1 MKLRPAIR
9 GAELADLRREGSGDR
24 IMSEL
29 VRLQNV
35 WKVFSMGE
43 SKVQALRGINLS
55 IMRGEI
61 VSIMGPS
68 GSGKSTCMNMIGC
81 LDRPTEGQVIINGR
95 NTATMNENELSSF
108 RNKTVGFVFQ
118 QYFLLPN
125 LNILEN
131 VMLPLRYQKI
141 PVEERR
147 ERAEEALV
155 RIGLSDR
162 LTHKPNEL
170 SGGQR
175 QRAAIARATIAK
187 PALILADEPTGALD
201 SETGHSVLDL
211 FREINS
217 EGTTIVI
224 VTHDIE
230 IGKTAARMVRIKD
243 GLLLED

>member
-1 MKLRPAIR
+1 
-9 GAELADLRREGSGDR
+9 
-24 IMSEL
+24 
-29 VRLQNV
+29 
-35 WKVFSMGE
+35 MGNTE
-43 SKVQALRGINLS
+43 VQALRGINLS
-55 IMRGEI
+55 IHQGEI
-61 VSIMGPS
+61 LSIMGPS

-81 LDRPTEGQVIINGR
+81 LDRPTKGNVIINGR
-95 NTATMNENELSSF
+95 NTATMNENELAAF

-125 LNILEN
+125 LSVLEN
-131 VMLPLRYQKI
+131 VMLPLRYQRI
-141 PVEERR
+141 PIEERR

-155 RIGLSDR
+155 RIGLADR

-175 QRAAIARATIAK
+175 QRVAIARATVTK

-211 FREINS
+211 FQEINA

-224 VTHDIE
+224 VTHDQE
-230 IGKTAARMVRIKD
+230 IGRTAPRMVRIKD
-243 GLLLED
+243 GLLSED

>member
-1 MKLRPAIR
+1 
-9 GAELADLRREGSGDR
+9 
-24 IMSEL
+24 MSEL

>member
-1 MKLRPAIR
+1 
-9 GAELADLRREGSGDR
+9 
-24 IMSEL
+24 MSEL

-141 PVEERR
+141 PIEERR

>member
-1 MKLRPAIR
+1 MNEA
-9 GAELADLRREGSGDR
+9 
-24 IMSEL
+24 SEL
-29 VRLQNV
+29 VKLQDV

-61 VSIMGPS
+61 LSIMGPS

-81 LDRPTEGQVIINGR
+81 LDRPTKGQVIINGR
-95 NTATMNENELSSF
+95 NTATMNENELSAF

-125 LNILEN
+125 LTILEN
-131 VMLPLRYQKI
+131 VMLPLRYQRV
-141 PVEERR
+141 PLEERR

-155 RIGLSDR
+155 RIGLGER

-175 QRAAIARATIAK
+175 QRAAIARATVTK

-230 IGKTAARMVRIKD
+230 IGRTAARMVRIKD

>member
-1 MKLRPAIR
+1 MNKTN
-9 GAELADLRREGSGDR
+9 EN
-24 IMSEL
+24 EL
-29 VRLQNV
+29 VKLQDV
-35 WKVFSMGE
+35 WKIFSMGNTE
-43 SKVQALRGINLS
+43 VQALRGINLS
-55 IMRGEI
+55 IHQGEI
-61 VSIMGPS
+61 LSIMGPS

-81 LDRPTEGQVIINGR
+81 LDRPTKGNVIINGR
-95 NTATMNENELSSF
+95 NTATMNENELAAF

-125 LNILEN
+125 LSVLEN
-131 VMLPLRYQKI
+131 VMLPLRYQRI
-141 PVEERR
+141 PIEERR

-155 RIGLSDR
+155 RIGLADR

-175 QRAAIARATIAK
+175 QRVAIARATVTK

-211 FREINS
+211 FQEINA

-224 VTHDIE
+224 VTHDQE
-230 IGKTAARMVRIKD
+230 IGRTVPRMVRIKD
-243 GLLLED
+243 GLLSED